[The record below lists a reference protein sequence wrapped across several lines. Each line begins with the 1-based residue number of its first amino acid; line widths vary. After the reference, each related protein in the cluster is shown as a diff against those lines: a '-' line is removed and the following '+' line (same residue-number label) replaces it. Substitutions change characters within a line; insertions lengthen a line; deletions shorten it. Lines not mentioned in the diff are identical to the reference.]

1 MEFLCEST
9 YFTMISEV
17 FCILY
22 DSRTPMLFGWT
33 RFTVFS
39 RAPLEIY
46 TLHCVF
52 RRLFVLQVIDV
63 YAFGFYMIY
72 CDFQGLSWN
81 QYISLFWGNGLFCF
95 MSRWHTRLWIEHD
108 LLWFPG
114 PNLKSTHSTI
124 NQIQLTVINLARYET
139 TNHEMKISCNFR
151 GKMLS
156 FL

>member
-1 MEFLCEST
+1 MNQHILLWFPKCFVFFTTHGRLCFLVKHDLLQGSSWNLHT
-9 YFTMISEV
+9 S
-17 FCILY
+17 
-22 DSRTPMLFGWT
+22 LF
-33 RFTVFS
+33 
-39 RAPLEIY
+39 
-46 TLHCVF
+46 F
-52 RRLFVLQVIDV
+52 RRLFVLQVIVV

-72 CDFQGLSWN
+72 CEFQGLSWN

-139 TNHEMKISCNFR
+139 TKHEMKISCNFR